1 MADVRWDSNG
11 VAYQTLVVRE
21 VRRFMRI
28 WVQTLLPAGV
38 NAMLYFVIFGS
49 LIGERVGEL
58 QGVRYIDYLVPGI
71 VLMSVILNSYN
82 NVVSSFFSAK
92 QQRYLEEIMV
102 SPMASLTVLAGYVS
116 GGVVRGLCVGVIV
129 LVVASLFSDLRLHS
143 VPAMLA
149 YGALTATLF
158 ATLGLI
164 NAVFARNFDDIS
176 IVPNFVLTPL
186 TYFGGVFYSISLLPA
201 FWQNLSELNPLFYII
216 NGFRHSMLGVADTS
230 STVALTVTSAL
241 VCGALAF
248 AWWMIDRGI
257 RIKS

>member
-1 MADVRWDSNG
+1 MTERAGADHW
-11 VAYQTLVVRE
+11 VAYTTLVTRE

-28 WVQTLLPAGV
+28 WVQTLVPAGV
-38 NAMLYFVIFGS
+38 NALLYFVIFGS
-49 LIGERVGEL
+49 LIGARVGEL

-92 QQRYLEEIMV
+92 QQRYLEEILV
-102 SPMASLTVLAGYVS
+102 SPMGSVAVLAGYVS

-129 LVVASLFSDLRLHS
+129 LAVASGFSDIPIHN
-143 VPAMLA
+143 VAGVFA
-149 YGALTATLF
+149 YTVLTATLF
-158 ATLGLI
+158 ATLGLM

-186 TYFGGVFYSISLLPA
+186 TYFGGVFYSISLLPP
-201 FWQNLSELNPLFYII
+201 FWQVLSELNPLFYII
-216 NGFRHSMLGVADTS
+216 NGFRHSMLGVADITS
-230 STVALTVTSAL
+230 GVALAVTSLL
-241 VCGALAF
+241 VCAALGL

>member
-1 MADVRWDSNG
+1 MTEFQGANQW
-11 VAYQTLVVRE
+11 VAYLTLVTRE

-28 WVQTLLPAGV
+28 WVQTLVPAGV
-38 NAMLYFVIFGS
+38 NALLYFVIFGS
-49 LIGERVGEL
+49 LIGSRVGEL

-92 QQRYLEEIMV
+92 QQRYLEEILV
-102 SPMASLTVLAGYVS
+102 SPMASVAVLAGYVS

-129 LVVASLFSDLRLHS
+129 LAVASVFSDVDVHNP
-143 VPAMLA
+143 VAVCA
-149 YGALTATLF
+149 YMVLTATLF
-158 ATLGLI
+158 ATLGLM

-186 TYFGGVFYSISLLPA
+186 TYFGGVFYSISLLPP
-201 FWQNLSELNPLFYII
+201 FWQGLSELNPLFYII
-216 NGFRHSMLGVADTS
+216 NGFRHSMLGVADITS
-230 STVALTVTSAL
+230 GVALSVTTAL
-241 VCGALAF
+241 VCVALGL